1 MTRQQG
7 TQNQQS
13 TIQNPQSPVTSQSFP
28 MPSPN
33 RRRFLQT
40 AAAAALPTGFATA
53 TENATAA
60 LPTRVLGK
68 TGAKLPILGFGGAAL
83 PRAWG
88 NSLPTEARVAHI
100 RHAFDRGIRY
110 FDTAG
115 NYMESQAILG
125 EALEPVR
132 KDAFIVGKVET
143 TDPTKVRAA
152 VEKSMRELRT
162 DYLDA
167 ILIHGTPG
175 LEQMTVKRAMQVH
188 AELVKLRDEKITKH
202 IGLSAHSYFG
212 KALALINSGGFGLCM
227 LSVGYIPRGHN
238 QTFSPRM
245 LQLRD
250 ACVAR
255 AHELKMGLVAMKVI
269 GAGMMGAW
277 SGHLVPKFDQ
287 KRRPQLPAAAIR
299 HVLNDERFHLL
310 CIGMRRR
317 VDLEENIA
325 TLTGDTTYT
334 AEDRVLLKEFGAIA
348 MRSAAIKGMRVD

>member
-1 MTRQQG
+1 
-7 TQNQQS
+7 
-13 TIQNPQSPVTSQSFP
+13 

-33 RRRFLQT
+33 RRHFLKT
-40 AAAAALPTGFATA
+40 VAAAAALPAGFTA
-53 TENATAA
+53 AEEAATAA
-60 LPTRVLGK
+60 LPHRVLGR
-68 TGAKLPILGFGGAAL
+68 TGAKLPVLAYGGAAL

-88 NSLPTEARVAHI
+88 NSLPTEARVALV

-143 TDPTKVRAA
+143 TDPAKVRAA
-152 VEKSMRELRT
+152 VEKSIRELRT

-202 IGLSAHSYFG
+202 IGLSAHGYFG
-212 KALALINSGGFGLCM
+212 KALALINSGGFDLCM
-227 LSVGYIPRGHN
+227 LSVGYLPRGHN
-238 QTFSPRM
+238 QIFSPRM

-277 SGHLVPKFDQ
+277 SGHLVPKFD
-287 KRRPQLPAAAIR
+287 KDRRPQLPAAAIR
-299 HVLNDERFHLL
+299 HVLDDKRFHLL

-317 VDLEENIA
+317 VDITENLA

-334 AEDRVLLKEFGAIA
+334 AEDKALLQEFGAVA
-348 MRSAAIKGMRVD
+348 MKCEAIRKMRVD

>member
-1 MTRQQG
+1 M
-7 TQNQQS
+7 
-13 TIQNPQSPVTSQSFP
+13 SPD
-28 MPSPN
+28 

-40 AAAAALPTGFATA
+40 AAAAALPAGIATGG
-53 TENATAA
+53 EKDPTAA
-60 LPTRVLGK
+60 LPSRVLGK
-68 TGAKLPILGFGGAAL
+68 TGLKLPILGFGGAAL

-88 NSLPTEARVAHI
+88 NSLPTEDRIAVV
-100 RHAFDRGIRY
+100 RHAFDRGIRH

-132 KDAFIVGKVET
+132 HDAFIVGKVET
-143 TDPTKVRAA
+143 TDPAKVRTA
-152 VEKSMRELRT
+152 VEKSLRELRT

-188 AELVKLRDEKITKH
+188 AELLKLRDEGITKH
-202 IGLSAHSYFG
+202 IGFSAHGYFG
-212 KALALINSGGFGLCM
+212 KALALVNSGGFDLCM
-227 LSVGYIPRGHN
+227 LSVGFIPRGHN
-238 QTFSPRM
+238 QVFSPRM

-250 ACVAR
+250 ACVHR

-277 SGHLVPKFDQ
+277 SGHLVPKFD
-287 KRRPQLPAAAIR
+287 KDRRPQLPAAAIR
-299 HVLNDERFHLL
+299 HVLNDKRFHLL

-317 VDLEENIA
+317 TDIEQNLA
-325 TLTGDTTYT
+325 TFTGNTSYT
-334 AEDRVLLKEFGAIA
+334 AEDKALLREFAAIA
-348 MRSAAIKGMRVD
+348 MKSPAIKRMRVD